1 MDANHQEKYH
11 DQIDAYLRNE
21 LSLEDKAL
29 FEQSLGNDSE
39 LLMEFKVHQELFA
52 QMDESTWINESF
64 TPDIEEVKEV
74 EIYFRSSEAKKLKD
88 TIAKAQANYKKK
100 SSPSFFKNKL
110 FLPILAAASVAI
122 FVVLYTMNSGDSSQD
137 LYVTYSQWQDIP
149 SLTSRSDESQLA
161 EGQRLF
167 EQKKYS
173 ESYALFKEY
182 VEKEN
187 EILPP
192 VLIYSGLSALELN
205 KYKEA
210 ISYFDRLIDSD
221 TIDQSKG
228 YWYKALV
235 YLKQNKKQNTITVLE
250 EIKTNKSNYKY
261 QEAVELLDK
270 LK

>member
-11 DQIDAYLRNE
+11 DQIDAYLRDE

-29 FEQSLGNDSE
+29 FEQSLQNDPE
-39 LLMEFKVHQELFA
+39 LLIEFKVHQELFV

-74 EIYFRSSEAKKLKD
+74 ETYFRSAEAEKLKD
-88 TIAKAQANYKKK
+88 TIAKAQANYQKKNN
-100 SSPSFFKNKL
+100 SSFIKNRL
-110 FLPILAAASVAI
+110 SLPILAAASIAI
-122 FVVLYTMNSGDSSQD
+122 FVVLYTINSESSSQD
-137 LYVTYSQWQDIP
+137 LYAGYNQWQDLP

-161 EGQRLF
+161 EGQLFF
-167 EQKKYS
+167 EQKKYD
-173 ESYALFKEY
+173 ESYTLFKSYIEG
-182 VEKEN
+182 EN
-187 EILPP
+187 EVIPP
-192 VLIYSGLSALELN
+192 VLIYSGISALELN

-210 ISYFDRLIDSD
+210 ISYFDQLINSD

-235 YLKQNKKQNTITVLE
+235 YLKQNKKQKAITILE
-250 EIKTNKSNYKY
+250 KVTSDKNNYKY
-261 QEAVELLDK
+261 QEALEVLDK

>member
-11 DQIDAYLRNE
+11 DQIDAYLRDE

-29 FEQSLGNDSE
+29 FEQSLQKDPE

-52 QMDESTWINESF
+52 QMDESVWINESF
-64 TPDIEEVKEV
+64 TPDIEEVKQV
-74 EIYFRSSEAKKLKD
+74 EAYFRSAEAKKLKD
-88 TIAKAQANYKKK
+88 TIAKAQANYQKKNNI
-100 SSPSFFKNKL
+100 SFLKNRL
-110 FLPILAAASVAI
+110 FLPILAAASIAI
-122 FVVLYTMNSGDSSQD
+122 FVVLYTLNSNNSSQD
-137 LYVTYSQWQDIP
+137 LYVGYSQWRDLP

-167 EQKKYS
+167 EQKKYK
-173 ESYALFKEY
+173 ESYTLFKDY
-182 VEKEN
+182 VEGKN
-187 EILPP
+187 EISPP
-192 VLIYSGLSALELN
+192 VLVYSGLSALELN

-210 ISYFDRLIDSD
+210 ISYFDQLINSD

-235 YLKQNKKQNTITVLE
+235 YLKQNKKQKTITILE
-250 EIKTNKSNYKY
+250 EITTDKNNYNY
-261 QEAVELLDK
+261 QEALELLDK